1 MNLNKLRG
9 KMAEKRLTQKQLA
22 TKMGLS
28 LRSINRMLMNKRPFN
43 NNEILKLKRLLKLT
57 DDEVLEIFINE

>member
-22 TKMGLS
+22 IKMGLS

-57 DDEVLEIFINE
+57 DDEVVEIFINE